1 MAYDADRLTGM
12 PDMIIRSKD
21 GSHAHLPPFG
31 GLQCPREEAV
41 EISGIFAAKKAPP
54 TRQLR
59 DQTVRR
65 DLLTRG
71 QHSAA
76 QPSRHMVPYPSHVVL
91 QDSSGRNLPRGASK
105 LDRGCVL
112 SSAEAA
118 HLNAGLLDDS
128 SADRMLRRTN
138 PVLFQSGCHARAP
151 PRCRTRR
158 HPSQR
163 RPSEDGSESDLN
175 AHVCCDNTTPRTTSI
190 IIRRGV
196 GCHGLRARQRER
208 ARSPNFNCIIV
219 PSAKAGRDGKSSLV
233 YP

>member
-1 MAYDADRLTGM
+1 MAVIICGQGQTYQLGVSLKKTDSSAMNGWALFNYSGAFEEGPSCMAYDADRLTGM

-91 QDSSGRNLPRGASK
+91 HGLIGKEPLVALPK

-112 SSAEAA
+112 SSAEELT
-118 HLNAGLLDDS
+118 LNAGLLDDS
-128 SADRMLRRTN
+128 SADRTLRRTN

-151 PRCRTRR
+151 PRCR
-158 HPSQR
+158 
-163 RPSEDGSESDLN
+163 
-175 AHVCCDNTTPRTTSI
+175 NTVPPKPTAA
-190 IIRRGV
+190 IRRRV
-196 GCHGLRARQRER
+196 
-208 ARSPNFNCIIV
+208 
-219 PSAKAGRDGKSSLV
+219 
-233 YP
+233 